1 MEKLGALPRATQQQS
16 VPLEWEPRSDPEL
29 ATHWVVYRISSPP
42 PPPAPHIGWT
52 GRCLFLLWL
61 NQAYAL
67 FTVPESLNS
76 DMFGGLGRKGVYAV
90 KSLVIGQAF
99 SVFGD
104 STVVW
109 SGQGMRE
116 PVHET
121 GREPVLAAEEAAGI

>member
-1 MEKLGALPRATQQQS
+1 MF
-16 VPLEWEPRSDPEL
+16 
-29 ATHWVVYRISSPP
+29 I
-42 PPPAPHIGWT
+42 
-52 GRCLFLLWL
+52 
-61 NQAYAL
+61 
-67 FTVPESLNS
+67 VPESLNS
-76 DMFGGLGRKGVYAV
+76 DMSGGLGRKGVYAV

-121 GREPVLAAEEAAGI
+121 GHEPVLAAAGI